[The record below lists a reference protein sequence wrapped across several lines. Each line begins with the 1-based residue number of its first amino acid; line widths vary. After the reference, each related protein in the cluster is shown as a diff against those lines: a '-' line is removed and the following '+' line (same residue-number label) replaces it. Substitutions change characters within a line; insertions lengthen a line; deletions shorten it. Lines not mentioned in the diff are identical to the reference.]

1 MQQKSLTTTI
11 TECMFDIDVD
21 AISAD
26 LSEQAKRLLIDLLGV
41 GIAGSVQEEVAPIF
55 QTFKNWALLVNQDLK
70 CKNKLYL

>member
-21 AISAD
+21 AIPAD

-55 QTFKNWALLVNQDLK
+55 QTFKNWGG
-70 CKNKLYL
+70 KND

>member
-21 AISAD
+21 AIPAD

-41 GIAGSVQEEVAPIF
+41 GIAGSVQEEVHE
-55 QTFKNWALLVNQDLK
+55 
-70 CKNKLYL
+70 C